1 MKNRLFDRLK
11 RPAGFLLVTI
21 YFFSAVFIAG
31 AMVLVFADQ
40 TNPVIAVCAYLFYA
54 LAATSL
60 AYTTYTI
67 VIYAPGLGKR
77 ARQWAK
83 KVPVLDKLL
92 QNYNFRTLFLATIS
106 TLLTIFVAV
115 VHAWLGVQQKSIWYG
130 ALAAYYI
137 LLILLKATVLLSQ
150 KRNDVCVGKAQKQQ
164 KSYRNCG
171 VFLLV
176 LNVALSS
183 AIAQMIFD
191 GRAFVYPGWTVIAF
205 ALYAFVKITVAIVN
219 VVRATRYDNPVVQAI
234 RNVNLADAFVSVLA
248 LQTALLWSFGDGNV
262 DVSLFNT
269 LTGCAVSFGTV
280 AIGIIMI
287 VRSKKILEKKDGQI

>member
-1 MKNRLFDRLK
+1 MMKKQFFYKLK
-11 RPAGFLLVTI
+11 RPTGFLLATI
-21 YFFSAVFIAG
+21 YIVTAIFISG
-31 AMVLVFADQ
+31 AIAILFADQ
-40 TNPVIAVCAYLFYA
+40 SKLFVAICAYALYA
-54 LAATSL
+54 CAAISL

-92 QNYNFRTLFLATIS
+92 QNYNFRTLFLATL
-106 TLLTIFVAV
+106 TTVFTIFVAV
-115 VHAWLGVQQKSIWYG
+115 VHAWLGLQQQSIWYG

-150 KRNDVCVGKAQKQQ
+150 KRNDVCTNKAQKQC

-176 LNVALSS
+176 LNIALSS

-191 GRAFVYPGWTVIAF
+191 GQAFVYPGWTVIAF
-205 ALYAFVKITVAIVN
+205 ALYAFVKIAVAIFN
-219 VVRATRYDNPVVQAI
+219 VFKATRYDNPVVQAI
-234 RNVNLADAFVSVLA
+234 RNVNLADAFVSILA
-248 LQTALLWSFGDGNV
+248 LQTALLWSFGDGSIN
-262 DVSLFNT
+262 VSLFNT
-269 LTGCAVSFGTV
+269 ITGCAVSFGIV
-280 AIGIIMI
+280 AIGVVMII
-287 VRSKKILEKKDGQI
+287 RSKKIMEKNNG